1 MLELLITVFCL
12 WLSWKAL
19 GLVFRMTW
27 GLTKF
32 IVSALFAL
40 ALPLL
45 IGCLFFAGGLLI
57 LLPLGLIGLA
67 FGIVKACI

>member
-19 GLVFRMTW
+19 GLVFRMSW

-32 IVSALFAL
+32 FVSLLFTL

-67 FGIVKACI
+67 CGIVKACV